1 MMGVG
6 GGRSGG
12 SGGGGWGGGVG
23 GGLGGVPGVP
33 ACTWAWVGGE
43 GGGAQ
48 PHFSLIHGVLLGP
61 WSLSLCPLSSSLPPS
76 LHPSCLLPPPSND
89 PHLA

>member
-12 SGGGGWGGGVG
+12 SGGGGWGGGGLRG
-23 GGLGGVPGVP
+23 GPGVP

>member
-6 GGRSGG
+6 GGRGGG
-12 SGGGGWGGGVG
+12 SGGGGWGGGGGGVG
-23 GGLGGVPGVP
+23 GGALVP
-33 ACTWAWVGGE
+33 ACTWEWVGGE

-89 PHLA
+89 PHQA